1 VQFLVLV
8 YSCESPYLRTRRF
21 VLLDYNDDRT
31 KIKNNPPIFIFNI
44 ASFAGKGEEFKVQNL
59 RLDFE
64 MKKWY

>member
-1 VQFLVLV
+1 MMTVPKL
-8 YSCESPYLRTRRF
+8 
-21 VLLDYNDDRT
+21 
-31 KIKNNPPIFIFNI
+31 KNNPPIFIFNI